1 MNDFDP
7 PIVNVDETPA
17 AESLRDRLRAEREA
31 KREEATDIELIV
43 PGWETVGLRY
53 KAIPQAEFTKL
64 AKRISRGDDNSATL
78 AAYKLLARCFEAV
91 LVRPDLD
98 EDLQVLVDDS
108 NKQFVLSG
116 ELAEYLGFEAKT
128 PSEVLKGIFSADKF
142 PLAPI
147 THADALIDWMR
158 GKGDEIDQALLGE

>member
-7 PIVNVDETPA
+7 TTLNVEETSAP
-17 AESLRDRLRAEREA
+17 ESLRDRLRAERET
-31 KREEATDIELIV
+31 KRKEATDITLIV

-64 AKRISRGDDNSATL
+64 AKQIKRGDDNSATL
-78 AAYKLLARCFEAV
+78 SSYKLLARCFDAV
-91 LVRPDLD
+91 LVRPGLD

-108 NKQFVLSG
+108 TTQFVLNG
-116 ELAEYLGFEAKT
+116 ELAEYLGFDGKT
-128 PSEVLKGIFSADKF
+128 PSEVLRGIFSADKF
-142 PLAPI
+142 PLAPL